1 MEALLAEAGAE
12 DARVS
17 TGIEGL
23 DLILRGGLPRS
34 HSYLLQGDPGAG
46 KTTLSLQ
53 FLLEGGRLGET
64 SLYVTLAETRREL
77 EAVAQSHGWTLDSIQ
92 IHEQLVREEVLRD
105 SGDTTIF
112 HPSEVEL
119 GQTIGAILDAVDKVK
134 PQRVVIDSLSE
145 IRLLSQSAHLYRKQI
160 LALKQYFA
168 NRGVTVF
175 FIDDRTGE
183 ENDLQLRS
191 VPHGVIVLERRAPLY
206 GAPRRRVEVVKLR
219 GVQFTGGFHD
229 FVIRPGGIIVY
240 PRLIASHHGAD
251 FEAGIAGS
259 GIAELDLLLGGG
271 LELGSSTLL
280 LGPAGVGK
288 STMAVQCAVTAAARG
303 ERAALFIFDESRRT
317 LLKRA
322 DGLGMDLSGHVA
334 AGRISIQQVDPAEL
348 APGEFASLVRD
359 AVEKQGAKVLVVDSL
374 NGYLHAMPEERFLTL
389 HLHELLSYLGEQGV
403 ATILVMAQYGLIGS
417 NMVSAVDVSYLA
429 DCVVLFRYYELDGEL
444 HKVVS
449 VMKKRGG
456 NHERAIRE
464 LTMSDEGIKVGEP
477 LRDLRGILSGI
488 PILTER

>member
-1 MEALLAEAGAE
+1 
-12 DARVS
+12 
-17 TGIEGL
+17 
-23 DLILRGGLPRS
+23 LPRG
-34 HSYLLQGDPGAG
+34 HTYLLQGDPGAG

-53 FLLEGGRLGET
+53 FLIEGARQGEK

-77 EAVAQSHGWTLDSIQ
+77 EAVARSHGWNLDDIE
-92 IHEQLVREEVLRD
+92 IHEQLVGEDALRE

-119 GQTIGAILDAVDKVK
+119 GQTIGAILDAVERVK
-134 PQRVVIDSLSE
+134 PRRLVIDSLSE

-219 GVQFTGGFHD
+219 GVEFSGGYHD
-229 FVIRPGGIIVY
+229 FVIRPGGVTVF
-240 PRLIASHHGAD
+240 PRLIAAQHVSD
-251 FEAGIAGS
+251 FDGGIARS
-259 GIAELDLLLGGG
+259 GIAQLDDLLGGG
-271 LELGSSTLL
+271 IDFGTSTLL

-288 STMAVQCAVTAAARG
+288 SSLAVQCAVAAAERG
-303 ERAALFIFDESRRT
+303 EKAALFIFDESRRT
-317 LLKRA
+317 LMTRA
-322 DGLGMDLSGHVA
+322 DGLGLKLSAHVE
-334 AGRISIQQVDPAEL
+334 AGRLTIQQVDPAEL

-359 AVEKQGAKVLVVDSL
+359 AVDKEGAKILVVDSL

-389 HLHELLSYLGEQGV
+389 HLHELLSFLSERGV
-403 ATILVMAQYGLIGS
+403 ATILVMAQHGLIGS

-429 DCVVLFRYYELDGEL
+429 DCVLLLRYYELDGEL

-449 VMKKRGG
+449 VMKKRSG

-464 LTMSDEGIKVGEP
+464 LTMSDAGIAVGEP
-477 LRDLRGILSGI
+477 LRQLRGILSGI
-488 PILTER
+488 PILNER